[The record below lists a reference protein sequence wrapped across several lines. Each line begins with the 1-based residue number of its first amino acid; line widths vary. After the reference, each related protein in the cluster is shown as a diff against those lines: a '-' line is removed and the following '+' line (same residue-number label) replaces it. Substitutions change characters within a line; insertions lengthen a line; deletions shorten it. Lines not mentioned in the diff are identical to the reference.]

1 MKLNPK
7 LTKPADL
14 VTAVGILL
22 GAYEAAR
29 TFIAHQPNPAV
40 WGLAAA
46 LFVGGIIWHFRSP
59 RRHRPRVPDRES
71 LLKL

>member
-1 MKLNPK
+1 MLKPR

-14 VTAVGILL
+14 VIGVGLLL
-22 GAYEAAR
+22 GAYEGAR

-40 WGLAAA
+40 WGLATA
-46 LFVGGIIWHFRSP
+46 LFVGGMVWRFRSP
-59 RRHRPRVPDRES
+59 RRHQPAVPDSQS